1 MIDGL
6 SFVNQDLGLPVFVVT
21 LLLFAGFVLK
31 EWLAR
36 YRGKFFLNSAVAF
49 FSLFALALIVLEP
62 AMETEINDQQAIL
75 RTQGFAESTLDSLL
89 KVHKGIRVLDYD
101 PGKALATELDSLTG
115 LYVIGNGIE
124 PFNFWQVKDLPT
136 SYIPN
141 PIPLGLIQVNFDS
154 QINLGGTLDVT
165 GIFNTS
171 KKKGYLVLQDPSG
184 NGLDSV
190 QITSS
195 EVRPFSLE
203 TIPKVAG
210 TFVYQLTEK
219 DSVGVLIESEPLPVI
234 ITDKKTFKVLILND
248 FPTFET
254 KYLKNFLA
262 DKGHKVVVKSQLT
275 RGKYKFEYFNT
286 DKIPVYELT
295 DEVLAGFDLVI
306 ADADTYFAL
315 GKSVKNR
322 MQKQVSDNGL
332 GLFLQP
338 TNRLFSAGQDA
349 SHFSFQRE
357 HEQEIQ
363 LPSATTTL
371 EKYPYA
377 ITPGLRVAP
386 ILTDNGKPL
395 AAYKQIGNGR
405 VSTMTIQNSYQL
417 LLEGE
422 EESYGKFWTALLDA
436 TLKKEETKIDWEA
449 QTVIPRKDQP
459 FQFNLRTAL
468 DSFQVM
474 DSDGNGVSLLQYPL
488 VPSLFSGTIYP
499 IQTGWNHLRVQTDS
513 SSSLPFFVLDS
524 TSWKSVSITKKIEAN
539 RREFKNESQK
549 NRTVRIDRPI
559 PLIIFYLIF
568 LLGMGWLWLAPRLVG
583 E

>member
-6 SFVNQDLGLPVFVVT
+6 SFINQDLGLPVFGVT
-21 LLLFAGFVLK
+21 LLLFVGFVCK

-36 YRGKFFLNSAVAF
+36 YRSKLLLNSAVAF

-62 AMETEINDQQAIL
+62 ALQTEISDRQAIL
-75 RTQGFAESTLDSLL
+75 RTEGFAESTLDSLL

-115 LYVIGNGIE
+115 MYVIGNGIE
-124 PFNFWQVKDLPT
+124 PFNFWQFKDLPT
-136 SYIPN
+136 LYIPN
-141 PIPLGLIQVNFDS
+141 PTPFGLLKVNFDS
-154 QINLGGTLDVT
+154 QINLGGTVDVR

-171 KKKGYLVLQDPSG
+171 KKNGYLVLQDPSG

-190 QITSS
+190 QLTTTN
-195 EVRPFSLE
+195 VHPFSLE
-203 TIPKVAG
+203 TKPKVAG
-210 TFVYQLTEK
+210 TFVYQLSEK
-219 DSVGVLIESEPLPVI
+219 DSVGVLIESEPLPVT

-262 DKGHKVVVKSQLT
+262 DNGHKVVVKSQLT

-286 DKIPVYELT
+286 DKIPVYEPT
-295 DEVLAGFDLVI
+295 DEALAGFDLVI

-322 MQKQVSDNGL
+322 IEKHVSDKGL

-338 TNRLFSAGQDA
+338 TIPLFSAGQDA
-349 SHFSFQRE
+349 SHFSFKRE
-357 HEQEIQ
+357 YEKEIQ
-363 LPSATTTL
+363 LPSSTTTL
-371 EKYPYA
+371 EKYPYTI
-377 ITPGLRVAP
+377 ITGLTVAP

-405 VSTMTIQNSYQL
+405 VSTMTVQNSYQL

-422 EESYGKFWTALLDA
+422 DETYGEFWTALLDA
-436 TLKKEETKIDWEA
+436 TLKKEEAKIDWEA
-449 QTVIPRKDQP
+449 QTEIPRKDQP
-459 FQFNLRTAL
+459 FKFNVRTAL
-468 DSFQVM
+468 DSFQVI
-474 DSDGNGVSLLQYPL
+474 DSDGNGVPLLQHPR

-499 IQTGWNHLRVQTDS
+499 RQTGWNHLRVQMDS
-513 SSSLPFFVLDS
+513 SSLLPFFVFDS

-539 RREFKNESQK
+539 SWEFKNESQK
-549 NRTVRIDRPI
+549 NRTVLIDRPI
-559 PLIIFYLIF
+559 SLFIFYLIF
-568 LLGMGWLWLAPRLVG
+568 LLGMGWLWLAPKLVG